1 MGLLITDI
9 GQKCFRNSLCCYMDA
24 EGYEDVH
31 SSSEKVS
38 QMKLHWWSLLKGI
51 CWLDISTRSLLL

>member
-9 GQKCFRNSLCCYMDA
+9 GQKCLRNSLCCYMDA

-38 QMKLHWWSLLKGI
+38 QMNGSI
-51 CWLDISTRSLLL
+51 